1 MGTPTR
7 ECPKLLRPSFYL
19 RASDSQP
26 YSAPKYWG
34 AVPAVRPGDS
44 EEALDKLAR
53 AVDERFFGQSRQKK
67 WRNTRCIS
75 HFF

>member
-1 MGTPTR
+1 MGGPD
-7 ECPKLLRPSFYL
+7 LFYL
-19 RASDSQP
+19 RILIISEYFQKIAHSNLKYSD
-26 YSAPKYWG
+26 

-44 EEALDKLAR
+44 KEALDKLAR

-67 WRNTRCIS
+67 WRNTGCIS